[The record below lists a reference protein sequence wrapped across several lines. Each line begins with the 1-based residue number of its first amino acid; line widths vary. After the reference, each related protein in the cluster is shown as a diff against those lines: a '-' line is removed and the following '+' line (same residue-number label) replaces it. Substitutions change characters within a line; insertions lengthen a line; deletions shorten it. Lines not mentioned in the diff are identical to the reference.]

1 MSKKK
6 NNKEKKKKHYIGLK
20 EFLFDFIS
28 LVALIGLGIYF
39 GGRSLYYYS
48 KQNNIKEKEAMTLN
62 GLVLSNNKTTKDNED
77 GLHLDSDGYY
87 FKGNINNNYVLF
99 GNKLFRII
107 RINNDN
113 TVKMVTEN
121 YVSSFMWG
129 EESSYQNSNVRN
141 WLEKTG
147 EDYSGIYYDVLPD
160 ANKYLVKTDYTEDV
174 MKNNKVVSSKKTFK
188 DYVTLLTINDYIL
201 SSGKSGYLNNGK
213 MFFLLGLN
221 DESSNLYVEADGS
234 IQSCDSLEG
243 FGIRPVITL
252 KKNTVV
258 LSGSGTIE
266 DPYVIDVGQDDKYID
281 KYVSL
286 GGELWRIYDNKSG
299 ILRLYK
305 NGYIS
310 MNGSEVMLPY
320 TSSVN
325 NITSI
330 YNPLE
335 KGNIGYILNNNYLN
349 GLSYKDLLL
358 DTDFYIGEISDDVG
372 YNYKNIYLNKVTC
385 KIGLLNIFDYNSN
398 NYFDDY
404 FHVNTTSE
412 VGSMQYNVNASGLLT
427 ESDVREVKHIAPV
440 ISISSDVIKG
450 GSGLENDPY
459 VVG

>member
-1 MSKKK
+1 MK
-6 NNKEKKKKHYIGLK
+6 
-20 EFLFDFIS
+20 
-28 LVALIGLGIYF
+28 
-39 GGRSLYYYS
+39 
-48 KQNNIKEKEAMTLN
+48 KEAMTLN
-62 GLVLSNNKTTKDNED
+62 GLISSNNKTAKGNED
-77 GLHLDSDGYY
+77 GLHLDSNGSY
-87 FKGNINNNYVLF
+87 FKGNVNNNYVLF

-129 EESSYQNSNVRN
+129 EESNYQNSNIRN

-147 EDYSGIYYDVLPD
+147 EDTSGIYYDILPD
-160 ANKYLVKTDYTEDV
+160 VNKYLVKTVYTEDI
-174 MKNNKVVSSKKTFK
+174 MKGSKVNIAKSEYK

-213 MFFLLGLN
+213 MFFLLGYN
-221 DESSNLYVEADGS
+221 EENSNLYVESDGS

-252 KKNTVV
+252 KKNTLVT
-258 LSGSGTIE
+258 SGSGTME
-266 DPYVIDVGQDDKYID
+266 DPYVIDVGQDDKFID

-286 GGELWRIYDNKSG
+286 GGELWKVYDNKSG

-305 NGYIS
+305 YGYATI
-310 MNGSEVMLPY
+310 NGSDIMLPY
-320 TSSVN
+320 TSSSN

-330 YNPLE
+330 FNPGE
-335 KGNIGYILNNNYLN
+335 IGNIGYVLNTEYLN
-349 GLSYKDLLL
+349 SLSYKELLL

-372 YNYKNIYLNKVTC
+372 YSYKNIYLNKVTC

-412 VGSMQYNVNASGLLT
+412 VGSMQYNVSTLGLLT
-427 ESDVREVKHIAPV
+427 ESDVREVKHVAPV
-440 ISISSDVIKG
+440 ISINSNVIKG

-459 VVG
+459 IVG